1 MKEICLRQFEFQIT
15 PEDYLKELFAHTED
29 GVLFLAQE
37 DDEEAVE
44 HYRCVMN
51 WTEADLP
58 GLLEMYRDLLAVDP
72 DQIPTDDMVKLRTRR
87 VRRLKELKAPEFVI
101 RNECCSLME
110 ELALREFCA
119 AKDVQE
125 NELQLME
132 DDLTLEDLI
141 NQMYEQGTDAMYDYL
156 SVQMEQLGEDAASK
170 EWFRFSSAIPW
181 TEHRKMD
188 SLRTFQQRF
197 ESGEYLEPDEETQ
210 RQAGWIDWKCETVKM
225 LPARL
230 KNLWDVLKRIKEP
243 DILDAYGVLFI
254 HDCTSQGEN
263 YDDILFDPLD
273 AGDRNHFVF
282 RVRVKAD
289 GDGAPY
295 TVYQGVCGY
304 EVAHCKNVDDL
315 CEYINWHFS
324 SAEEHYAKYDQENYL
339 SDSYTE
345 WYCRAQ
351 FMLRCREVLYG
362 AELVQ
367 VFNGLYRA
375 EHRQIESKAGTF
387 VRNSD
392 RTVSLVRDGVILE
405 TESNLAGFILG
416 VKAPF

>member
-1 MKEICLRQFEFQIT
+1 MNEIGLTQFGFKIS

-72 DQIPTDDMVKLRTRR
+72 DQIPTDDMVKLRARR

-141 NQMYEQGTDAMYDYL
+141 NQMYEQGTDAMYGYL
-156 SVQMEQLGEDAASK
+156 AVSMEQLGEEAALK
-170 EWFRFSSAIPW
+170 EWSRFSGAVPW
-181 TEHRKMD
+181 TEHRQME
-188 SLRTFQQRF
+188 SLRTFQKCW

-210 RQAGWIDWKCETVKM
+210 RKAGWVDWKCETKM

-243 DILDAYGVLFI
+243 DVLDAYGVLFI
-254 HDCTSQGEN
+254 HDCTSQGED
-263 YDDILFDPLD
+263 YDDILFDLLD
-273 AGDRNHFVF
+273 TDDRDYFVF
-282 RVRVKAD
+282 RVRVKAGKD
-289 GDGAPY
+289 GSPF
-295 TVYQGVCGY
+295 TVYQSVCGY
-304 EVAHCKNVDDL
+304 EVAQCENVDDL
-315 CEYINWHFS
+315 CEYLNRHFS
-324 SAEEHYAKYDQENYL
+324 SAEEHYAKYDEENYL

-345 WYCRAQ
+345 WFCRAQ

-362 AELVQ
+362 AELMQ

-375 EHRQIESKAGTF
+375 ERKQVESKVGTF

-405 TESNLAGFILG
+405 TEPNVAGFIRG